1 MYLTDMSFS
10 AGKDDVSMEWF
21 QPMKPGTSAQ
31 VPENI
36 RSPGTEVPDT
46 VLVPL
51 SDTPVRCPG
60 EEDRVDESHDE
71 TEQEDDETEQENE
84 QLISDIRQFA
94 DDAIGK
100 LMSNR
105 ALFRKPLQCFIRNSK
120 AILNDSHL
128 VSAMHTYGRYNG
140 AACATRRL
148 GNKPRLQSSTQIG
161 VQPLAVARRKIPLGG
176 RRRLQAGRPSK
187 STFAAEHS
195 LAKKRRRVAPHS
207 LGQCVDANISL
218 GKTHSA
224 T

>member
-10 AGKDDVSMEWF
+10 AGKDDVSMGWF
-21 QPMKPGTSAQ
+21 QPMQPGTSAQ

-46 VLVPL
+46 APVPL

-71 TEQEDDETEQENE
+71 TEQEDE
-84 QLISDIRQFA
+84 QLSSDIRQFA

-120 AILNDSHL
+120 AIVNDSHL

-148 GNKPRLQSSTQIG
+148 GNKPRLQSSTQICL
-161 VQPLAVARRKIPLGG
+161 QPLAVARRKVPLDG
-176 RRRLQAGRPSK
+176 RRRLQAARPSK
-187 STFAAEHS
+187 STFATEHS
-195 LAKKRRRVAPHS
+195 LAKKCRRVAPHS
-207 LGQCVDANISL
+207 LGQCVHA
-218 GKTHSA
+218 
-224 T
+224 

>member
-46 VLVPL
+46 VPVPM
-51 SDTPVRCPG
+51 SDTPVRCPLHPG
-60 EEDRVDESHDE
+60 EEDREDDRVDESHDE
-71 TEQEDDETEQENE
+71 TEQEDE

-120 AILNDSHL
+120 AMIVNDSHL
-128 VSAMHTYGRYNG
+128 VSAMHTYGR
-140 AACATRRL
+140 
-148 GNKPRLQSSTQIG
+148 
-161 VQPLAVARRKIPLGG
+161 
-176 RRRLQAGRPSK
+176 
-187 STFAAEHS
+187 
-195 LAKKRRRVAPHS
+195 
-207 LGQCVDANISL
+207 
-218 GKTHSA
+218 
-224 T
+224 